1 MVIISSKQDKYWFNT
16 DVSDCYEFDELEMNR
31 IIACAF
37 QTRDVKNIIELVKKE
52 RPAQEQEIEES
63 EGAGYEEVEDALMCE
78 YGLEMDLLI

>member
-1 MVIISSKQDKYWFNT
+1 MLIPSRR
-16 DVSDCYEFDELEMNR
+16 EFPE

-63 EGAGYEEVEDALMCE
+63 EGAEDEEDEDGNE
-78 YGLEMDLLI
+78 